1 MISIIIVNFNTG
13 KFIFRCIDSISK
25 FLLEDNQDKEI
36 IVVDNNSSDGSCEKL
51 KIRKD
56 IRLVENNENL
66 GFARAVN
73 RGLQIAKGDFIF
85 ILNPDTVLTKDS
97 VGHLFEFARQN
108 KEVGIVAPKLL
119 NPDGSVQP
127 SCYHDP
133 TLLAALREYFWGIR
147 DSFQKYAPKGSVPV
161 RVDAVVGAAMLI
173 PRKVINRVGT
183 FDERYFMYFEDLDYC
198 RRVRKEGFNV
208 YYLPKSKIY
217 HEHGGVTRT
226 VPASARR
233 WLIESSIVYHGKM
246 GHNLLTLILWLGQ
259 KWRKFNESI

>member
-25 FLLEDNQDKEI
+25 FLLKDKEI
-36 IVVDNNSSDGSCEKL
+36 VVVDNNSNDGSLEKL

-66 GFARAVN
+66 GFAKAVN

-85 ILNPDTVLTKDS
+85 ILNPDTELTKDS
-97 VGHLFEFARQN
+97 VGYLFEFARQN

-133 TLLAALREYFWGIR
+133 TLLAAFREYFADIKGAF
-147 DSFQKYAPKGSVPV
+147 SKYAPPGSEPV
-161 RVDAVVGAAMLI
+161 KVDSVVGAAMFLSRRVI
-173 PRKVINRVGT
+173 DKVGM

-198 RRVRKEGFNV
+198 RRIRNKGFNV
-208 YYLPKSKIY
+208 YYLPRSKIY

-226 VPASARR
+226 VPESAKR

-259 KWRKFNESI
+259 KWSKLNESI